1 MFPHTGRNRK
11 TAKGIAQVN
20 MSMEIERNMTPSAK
34 SPHVVIGAQSND
46 HSAHLAGVSS
56 KRFFTDAQTFARV
69 QVFVTEYY
77 RLDVLSNF
85 WDVYNIEAEALGQ
98 KVVYHPGGI
107 PDTDRTRPLIGTPSD
122 LARISPP
129 DPHKSGRLP
138 WIQKVSKHFLEIT
151 GKLERVYF
159 TAPFSI
165 AVNIR
170 GYENL
175 VQDMF
180 ERPSFVHRLFEF
192 LCDEVIAPFIEVMRS
207 EVGNPDLILD
217 GRDAWASP
225 PMITLDMMDEYVVA
239 YTERL
244 RDKLGDKV
252 ITRGNWGDSKSGDIE
267 RFFSQ
272 KIRCSPG
279 SLSVLDPDLFAV
291 GPERVKTFANK
302 HNSFV
307 TAGVDATLLQKG
319 PVEAIVE
326 RIKLYIDKMARDG
339 RCMIHLN
346 QIAAETPPE
355 HIHAAVAA
363 CHAYGTHP
371 IPDNLEDIHL
381 EIPKRE
387 SFSEFMRKKGE
398 SINP

>member
-1 MFPHTGRNRK
+1 MVRPH
-11 TAKGIAQVN
+11 IYIFHIP
-20 MSMEIERNMTPSAK
+20 IETVKMTKNPKA
-34 SPHVVIGAQSND
+34 SPNPPPEGTTVVIGAQSND
-46 HSAHLAGVSS
+46 HTAHLAGVST
-56 KRFFTDAQTFARV
+56 KRFFTDAHTFART
-69 QVFVTEYY
+69 QLLVTEYY
-77 RLDVLSNF
+77 QLDSLSNF

-98 KVVYHPGGI
+98 KIVYHPGGI
-107 PDTDRTRPLIGTPSD
+107 PDIDRTRPLISTPSD
-122 LARISPP
+122 LDRIFPP
-129 DPHKSGRLP
+129 DPNKSGRMP
-138 WIQKVSKHFLEIT
+138 WIQQFNKMFLET
-151 GKLERVYF
+151 TCKLERIYF

-175 VQDMF
+175 VTDMF
-180 ERPSFVHRLFEF
+180 ERPRFVHRLFEF

-207 EVGNPDLILD
+207 EFGNPDLIMD

-225 PMITLDMMDEYVVA
+225 PMITLDMMDEYIVA
-239 YTERL
+239 FTERL
-244 RDKLGDKV
+244 RDKLGDTV
-252 ITRGNWGDSKSGDIE
+252 ITRGNWGDAKSIDIE

-279 SLSVLDPDLFAV
+279 SLSVLDPDLYEV
-291 GPERVKTFANK
+291 GPERVKTYANE
-302 HNSFV
+302 HDSFV

-319 PVEAIVE
+319 PAEAIVE

-371 IPDNLEDIHL
+371 IPDNLENVDFKM
-381 EIPKRE
+381 PKRE
-387 SFSEFMRKKGE
+387 SFSEFLQEKRE

>member
-1 MFPHTGRNRK
+1 MVKEIK
-11 TAKGIAQVN
+11 TN
-20 MSMEIERNMTPSAK
+20 LNPSLEDTRI
-34 SPHVVIGAQSND
+34 VIGAQSND
-46 HSAHLAGVSS
+46 HSAHLAGVST
-56 KRFFTDAQTFARV
+56 KRFFTDAHTFARV
-69 QVFVTEYY
+69 QLLVTEYY
-77 RLDVLSNF
+77 RFDVLSNF

-98 KVVYHPGGI
+98 KIVYHSGGI
-107 PDTDRTRPLIGTPSD
+107 PDVDRTRPLISTPSD
-122 LARISPP
+122 LDRISPP
-129 DPHKSGRLP
+129 DPYTSGRMP
-138 WIQKVSKHFLEIT
+138 WVRQFTKIFLERT
-151 GKLERVYF
+151 RKLERVYF
-159 TAPFSI
+159 TTPFSI

-175 VQDMF
+175 VFDMF
-180 ERPSFVHRLFEF
+180 ERPRFVHRLFEF

-225 PMITLDMMDEYVVA
+225 PMVTLDIMDEYVVA

-244 RDKLGDKV
+244 RDKLGDKL
-252 ITRGNWGDSKSGDIE
+252 ITRGNWGDAKSRDVE

-272 KIRCSPG
+272 KMRCSPG
-279 SLSVLDPDLFAV
+279 SLSVLDPDLYEV
-291 GPERVKTFANK
+291 GPERVKSYANK
-302 HNSFV
+302 HNAFV
-307 TAGVDATLLQKG
+307 TAGVDATLLQRG

-339 RCMIHLN
+339 RCMLHLN

-371 IPDNLEDIHL
+371 IPDNLEDVHF

-387 SFSEFMRKKGE
+387 SFSEFIRGKVE
-398 SINP
+398 SIISI